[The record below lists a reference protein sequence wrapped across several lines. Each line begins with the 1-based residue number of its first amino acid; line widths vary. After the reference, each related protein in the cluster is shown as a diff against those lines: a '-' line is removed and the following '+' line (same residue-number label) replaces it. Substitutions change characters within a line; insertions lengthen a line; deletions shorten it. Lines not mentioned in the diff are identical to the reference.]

1 MATTPEVLSIRD
13 RDVATSPLATAAH
26 YIFQLDLVLLAVV
39 GGLVAYGLW
48 IVNTVTVDDIPG
60 DPSFFI
66 ARQSLAAGLG
76 GIALITLASIN
87 PDVLRRLRVP
97 LYLTT
102 AALLVVVLLSAP
114 IRESRRWL
122 DLGFFNFQ
130 PSELAK
136 VALALVVASLVAS
149 GGTDGLGWRR
159 VGVVL
164 AVSAPLGL
172 LVFVEPDFGT
182 SLVLAVVVVAGLFFA
197 GARWRI
203 LLTLGL
209 LTAAVALAV
218 LWLLPSNGVA
228 VLKPYQEDRL
238 LGFLDPSS
246 DPTGSTYNVNQSI
259 TAVGAGGLTGRGTE
273 GASQTTGFYLP
284 EHATDF
290 VFSSLAEQRGFVG
303 AALLL
308 LLYGAFVWR
317 GARIMG
323 MAPNMFQMVLAGCIV
338 SVFLFQIVVNVGMT
352 MGIAPVVGLPLPF
365 VSYGG
370 SSMLASLAMV
380 GVLLAI
386 HAQGRLTKQNGHR
399 SEWR

>member
-1 MATTPEVLSIRD
+1 MATRPAIVQLRE

-39 GGLVAYGLW
+39 GGLVGYGLW
-48 IVNTVTVDDIPG
+48 IVNSVTADDIPG
-60 DPSFFI
+60 DPSFFMT
-66 ARQSLAAGLG
+66 RQSFAAAFGAV
-76 GIALITLASIN
+76 ALVTLASLN
-87 PDVLRRLRVP
+87 PDLLRRARVP
-97 LYLTT
+97 VYVVT
-102 AALLVVVLLSAP
+102 AALLVVVLLTAP
-114 IRESRRWL
+114 IRDSRRWL

-130 PSELAK
+130 PSEFAK
-136 VALALVVASLVAS
+136 LGLALVVASLVAS
-149 GGTDGLGWRR
+149 AGTGGLGWRR
-159 VGVVL
+159 TALVL

-182 SLVLAVVVVAGLFFA
+182 SLALAVVVAAGLFFA

-203 LLTLGL
+203 LVSIAL
-209 LTAAVALAV
+209 LTAGVALAA

-246 DPTGSTYNVNQSI
+246 DPSGSTYNVNQSI

-290 VFSSLAEQRGFVG
+290 VFSSLAEQRGFFG
-303 AALLL
+303 AGLLL
-308 LLYGAFVWR
+308 LLYGLLIWR
-317 GARIMG
+317 GARIIG
-323 MAPNMFQMVLAGCIV
+323 MAPNLFQMVLAGCIV

-352 MGIAPVVGLPLPF
+352 MGIAPVVGIPLPF

-386 HAQGRLTKQNGHR
+386 HARGRLTRQRGPR
-399 SEWR
+399 IG